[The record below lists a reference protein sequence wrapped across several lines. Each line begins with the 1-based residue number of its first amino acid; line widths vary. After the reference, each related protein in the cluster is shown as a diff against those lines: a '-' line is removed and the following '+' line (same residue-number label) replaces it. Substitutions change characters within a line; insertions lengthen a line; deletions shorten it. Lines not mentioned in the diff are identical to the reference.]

1 VPSRVGIAIGIDL
14 GATALALSRFGAHGF
29 MRDRNEDDD
38 EDGNEYARHGAASGK
53 SRAFGNIVPDMQ
65 SEA

>member
-1 VPSRVGIAIGIDL
+1 
-14 GATALALSRFGAHGF
+14 